1 MRLGLHVSISGK
13 LTQAFIEGTKSG
25 CEALQIFSGSPRMW
39 KTSPISLAQ
48 AQDFKK
54 QRGDFAPLVVH
65 ASYLINLGS
74 LDLEVRRK
82 SKEALLSEVER
93 CQLLGAD
100 YLVLHPGGGA
110 KEAVTLIGEGLSQV
124 LDSAEGIKIL
134 LENVAGEGNKLGK
147 NFSELFAI
155 IKATRGGD
163 KLGICFDTCHA
174 FGAGYDLRKKDTWD
188 KLKQEIDD
196 TVGLDRINLLH
207 LNDSKADLG
216 HRLDRHANWGQ
227 GYLGQVTINNLAAD
241 GFFRTLP
248 GILETP
254 GDLEQRSLDL
264 KLCREWLSLE
274 G

>member
-25 CEALQIFSGSPRMW
+25 SEALQIFSSSPRMW
-39 KTSPISLAQ
+39 KASPISVEEAK
-48 AQDFKK
+48 DFKK

-74 LDLEVRRK
+74 LDSEVRRK
-82 SKEALLSEVER
+82 SVLALSGEVER
-93 CQLLGAD
+93 CKLLGAD

-124 LDSAEGIKIL
+124 LDSADGLKIL

-147 NFSELFAI
+147 NFSELLAI
-155 IKATRGGD
+155 INSTQGGD
-163 KLGICFDTCHA
+163 KLGVCFDTCHA
-174 FGAGYDLRKKDTWD
+174 FGAGYDLRKKETLDI
-188 KLKQEIDD
+188 LKQEIKN
-196 TVGLDRINLLH
+196 TVGLEKVKLLH

-216 HRLDRHANWGQ
+216 RRLDRHANWGE
-227 GYLGQVTINNLAAD
+227 GYLGRVTLKNLAGD
-241 GFFRTLP
+241 SFFRNLP

-264 KLCREWLSLE
+264 KLCREWLSFE

>member
-13 LTQAFIEGTKSG
+13 LTQAFIEGNKSG
-25 CEALQIFSGSPRMW
+25 CEALQIFSSSPRMW
-39 KTSPISLAQ
+39 KASPISSEEAK
-48 AQDFKK
+48 DFQK

-74 LDLEVRRK
+74 LDSEVRRK
-82 SKEALLSEVER
+82 SLLALCDEVER
-93 CQLLGAD
+93 CKMLGAD

-124 LDSAEGIKIL
+124 LDSADGLKIL

-147 NFSELFAI
+147 NFSELLAI
-155 IKATRGGD
+155 IDATQGGD
-163 KLGICFDTCHA
+163 KLGVCFDTCHA
-174 FGAGYDLRKKDTWD
+174 FGAGYDLRKKETWD
-188 KLKQEIDD
+188 ILKQEIKN
-196 TVGLDRINLLH
+196 TIGLEKVKLLH

-216 HRLDRHANWGQ
+216 RRLDRHANWGE
-227 GYLGQVTINNLAAD
+227 GYLGQVTLKNLASD
-241 GFFRTLP
+241 SFFRNLP
-248 GILETP
+248 GVLETP